1 MSRLFRKLEND
12 SARLFNKVSAGS
24 SRLFGKVKTQVIDNP
39 RLLHSV
45 SNGLSQAGNYGDK
58 GLKIGA
64 GIAYGLGVPQ
74 IGAAL
79 SAGSAAAGALGHA
92 SHLIDDR
99 VNYLERRERK
109 QKEEN
114 PTTFI

>member
-1 MSRLFRKLEND
+1 MSRLFKKLE
-12 SARLFNKVSAGS
+12 SGSSRLFNKVSSGS
-24 SRLFGKVKTQVIDNP
+24 SKLFGKMKSQVFDNP

-45 SNGLSQAGNYGDK
+45 SNGLNQAGNYGDK

-64 GIAYGLGVPQ
+64 GLAFGLGHPE

-92 SHLIDDR
+92 AHLVDDR
-99 VNYLERRERK
+99 VNYLERAKRK
-109 QKEEN
+109 EKEN
-114 PTTFI
+114 NMSYL